1 MNAVFPRALAL
12 AATVGF
18 ATLAPAQAAE
28 YRSIDA
34 AASRIGFTYTQM
46 GVAVDG
52 QFGKFDARL
61 NFDPAKPQAAKTVLE
76 LQLASIDTG
85 SAEADSEVRGK
96 AWFDTAAHPVAR
108 FESTAVKALGGN
120 RFELRGTL
128 NIKGRSREVVAPL
141 AYAPQG
147 DKAAFDGSFVLR
159 RADFG
164 IGEGEWADFG
174 IVAND
179 IKVTFHLV
187 AAQ

>member
-1 MNAVFPRALAL
+1 MNALSPRALAL
-12 AATVGF
+12 AAALGL

-28 YRSIDA
+28 YKTIDP

-52 QFGKFDARL
+52 HFGSFDARL

-76 LQLASIDTG
+76 LRLASIDTG

-108 FESTAVKALGGN
+108 FESTSVKALGGN
-120 RFELRGTL
+120 RFEVHGTL
-128 NIKGRSREVVAPL
+128 SIKGRSREVVAPL
-141 AYAPQG
+141 AYAAQG
-147 DKAAFDGSFVLR
+147 DRAAFDGSFVLK

-179 IKVTFHLV
+179 ITVNFHIV